1 MIVRLKKG
9 ELTAAVDTMGA
20 QLISLMDG
28 GKTEYIWQRNPEVW
42 KNCSPILFPIVGNLR
57 NDKTRIGGKEYS
69 IVKHGPCKSIEFK
82 LLYQAGWEAV
92 FGLDQDS
99 FPDGTY
105 PWKFELRV
113 RYRLEEKG
121 LTAVL
126 EVNNRD
132 EEDIWYCLG
141 FHTGFNCPL
150 TAGEQFEDYYL
161 EFPQQQEAGYRG
173 YDTEK
178 LEFDRTIEH
187 PFPGADG
194 KTIPLT
200 RELFAN
206 DAIWFDRTPSRK
218 VSLKSRAGEKGVE
231 VMFPD
236 FDTVAFWTTPG
247 GDGTFLCIE
256 PWNGSAVCS
265 DEDDEFLHKNHLQK
279 LEKGKS
285 ETYTMTITL
294 L

>member
-28 GKTEYIWQRNPEVW
+28 GKTEYIWQRNPKVW

-57 NDKTRIGGKEYS
+57 NDRTWIDGKEYS
-69 IVKHGPCKSIEFK
+69 IVKHGPCKSLEFR
-82 LLYQAGWEAV
+82 LLYQTGWEAV

-99 FPDGTY
+99 FPAGTY

-113 RYRLEEKG
+113 RYRLEETG

-150 TAGEQFEDYYL
+150 KAGERFEDYYL
-161 EFPQQQEAGYRG
+161 EFPERQEKGYRG
-173 YDTEK
+173 YDTKK
-178 LEFDRTIEH
+178 LEFDRSEEH

-194 KTIPLT
+194 KTISLT

-206 DAIWFDRTPSRK
+206 DAIWFDQTPSRK
-218 VSLKSRAGEKGVE
+218 VALKSRAGEKGVE
-231 VMFPD
+231 VEFSD

-247 GDGTFLCIE
+247 GEGTFLCVE

-279 LEKGKS
+279 LEKGRSK
-285 ETYTMTITL
+285 TYSMTITL